1 MAADGDKAEPTTPVQ
16 QTATAAATKTGK
28 NGASGDKSAQTPDD
42 AAKAFLQ
49 ASVKWPDEKG
59 DRNVSLAFLLGW
71 RMWRAVEWSD
81 TVDERETPGIEDPA
95 ARFTVL
101 SGQIDAAVTALTSAA
116 GASTFAA
123 TYGAAQTERAKVR
136 DTILGGLYAK
146 DASLGKAAYLG
157 HQLHGFSSPKGKE
170 EHLVL
175 GATHELRLL
184 LVALATK
191 LPPNAAH
198 TVLNSLTLWEHER
211 ADKVEVPRTRLEQQ
225 GRIWRSFL
233 AGETAAKDVLHVSD
247 YIGTA
252 DQLVRRVRELF
263 RRSLTG
269 GLAILSLV
277 VLVLL
282 AVGVW
287 LILHFDETKY
297 VITGASSVVAAFGLT
312 WKGIGQFFGNAVA
325 KAEQALWDSELNW
338 TIAYRS
344 MVGRTPVEQLPKKR
358 KTRRDAHYKTYTSW
372 AKKWPDTEI
381 DSDDPA
387 PGGTK

>member
-1 MAADGDKAEPTTPVQ
+1 MPGQDDKDKQVVQAQPPTDTGGNGQ
-16 QTATAAATKTGK
+16 HAAAPE
-28 NGASGDKSAQTPDD
+28 TPND

-59 DRNVSLAFLLGW
+59 DPHVSLAFLLGW

-81 TVDERETPGIEDPA
+81 TVDEQETPGIEDPA
-95 ARFTVL
+95 ARFSVL

-123 TYGAAQTERAKVR
+123 TYGAARTERAKVR

-157 HQLHGFSSPKGKE
+157 GQMHAFCWPGGTDPQVAIGS
-170 EHLVL
+170 
-175 GATHELRLL
+175 THELKRL

-198 TVLNSLTLWEHER
+198 SVLNSLTLWEDRRDRGEPVER
-211 ADKVEVPRTRLEQQ
+211 DRLQRQ

-247 YIGTA
+247 YIGAA

-263 RRSLTG
+263 RRSFTG
-269 GLAILSLV
+269 GLAVLWIVVGILV
-277 VLVLL
+277 VAGVLVIALVPSKQGL
-282 AVGVW
+282 V
-287 LILHFDETKY
+287 
-297 VITGASSVVAAFGLT
+297 TGASSLIAAFGLT

-325 KAEQALWDSELNW
+325 KSEEALWNSELDW

-344 MVGRTPVEQLPKKR
+344 TVCEEVRQNLGKLRGSRR
-358 KTRRDAHYKTYTSW
+358 KDHYTVYEDW
-372 AKKWPDTEI
+372 ARKWPDMEI
-381 DSDDPA
+381 DDDPA
-387 PGGTK
+387 AAAAPTGG